1 MSARRGGT
9 VSVAGAPKARGL
21 GRGSSPSAAPRP
33 KLALEVNLVHDLD
46 DDGAVVTPSAVVVAR
61 RKE

>member
-1 MSARRGGT
+1 M
-9 VSVAGAPKARGL
+9 AGAPMARGL
-21 GRGSSPSAAPRP
+21 GRGSSPSAAPRST
-33 KLALEVNLVHDLD
+33 LALEVNLVHDLD

>member
-1 MSARRGGT
+1 MSARRGGN
-9 VSVAGAPKARGL
+9 VSVTGAPKARGL

-33 KLALEVNLVHDLD
+33 TLALEVDLVHDLD
-46 DDGAVVTPSAVVVAR
+46 DGAVVSPSAVVVAR